1 MEIKKID
8 NHYQLFLDESKF
20 IFDPPKINEEDS
32 IILTDISLNLN
43 KDKIFNSPG
52 EYNVGDVFFWGFANK
67 NLLSYFFQGKEGNLL
82 YASNEILEDNL
93 KKIKMIAKEIDVLF
107 FLNFFEEKFVSFFK
121 PKIIL
126 TNKNVDLS
134 NFKKQKGDKLKVNLK
149 KVEKLIFIF
158 Q

>member
-8 NHYQLFLDESKF
+8 SHYELFLDEIRF
-20 IFDPPKINEEDS
+20 VFDPPKVQEGSN

-52 EYNVGDVFFWGFANK
+52 EYNVGEVFFWGFNDK
-67 NLLSYFFQGKEGNLL
+67 NSLSYLFKGKEGNLL
-82 YASNEILEDNL
+82 YAVSEILEENL
-93 KKIKMIAKEIDVLF
+93 KKIRMIAKEIDALF
-107 FLNFFEEKFVSFFK
+107 FLNFFDEKIVSLFK

-126 TNKNVDLS
+126 TNKKIDLPK
-134 NFKKQKGDKLKVNLK
+134 FEKQKGDKLKVNLK